1 MASASPV
8 LGFPPLPPLP
18 PLEPGPWALTAAAVD
33 DWFGKAKAGDTL
45 TYARG
50 RGLLQSGGV
59 RRLQEL
65 HDRGEITFKS
75 RRIAADDFAFI
86 AERRK
91 ADGRPSERERLA
103 VRGRSAETDDELAA
117 LMAVLRRLA
126 GRGLPCPT
134 NRELGALIG
143 GTGPDRVAY
152 LLGLLVRGQR
162 IRVEALARGLRVV
175 TIAATGKRTGAG
187 T

>member
-18 PLEPGPWALTAAAVD
+18 DLEPGPWALTAGAVD
-33 DWFGKAKAGDTL
+33 SWIEKARAGETL
-45 TYARG
+45 IYARG

-65 HDRGEITFKS
+65 HDQGAVTFKT
-75 RRIAADDFAFI
+75 RRIGPDDIAFI
-86 AERRK
+86 AQRRQGGEK
-91 ADGRPSERERLA
+91 PSGRERLA
-103 VRGRSAETDDELAA
+103 VRCRSAETDDEIAL
-117 LMAVLRRLA
+117 LMAALRRLA
-126 GRGLPCPT
+126 ARDLPCPT
-134 NRELGALIG
+134 NRELGRLIG
-143 GTGPDRVAY
+143 GIGPDRVAY
-152 LLGLLVRGQR
+152 LLGLLVREKR

-175 TIAATGKRTGAG
+175 TIVATGKRTGAG